1 MYAKNVAMQKKPP
14 QKPNIILMLIIYAYL
29 MEMFFLYGFD
39 YTCFISSSSIV
50 LGPCSPVFQK
60 I

>member
-1 MYAKNVAMQKKPP
+1 MQKK
-14 QKPNIILMLIIYAYL
+14 KTTLSIMSIKAYL
-29 MEMFFLYGFD
+29 MEIFCLHGFD

-50 LGPCSPVFQK
+50 LGPYSPVFQK